1 MQIMAFHGEIG
12 ILRPMDQSTEKPPE
26 PAAAPADDVRDNK
39 DIAAFSYLW
48 IMSVI
53 VFMLRGKSPFVR
65 YHSKQAMLLFFLSIP
80 VWFIPF
86 GIGRVLEL
94 VILGCMVLGFMHAAQ
109 GEWKD
114 IPLIGPLSRR
124 EMTVREAWRIIV
136 SAAASFARSV
146 SDMAR
151 SKNGNAAKESPT
163 PPPPASPAAPADAP
177 PSGTPPPAPP
187 ASL

>member
-1 MQIMAFHGEIG
+1 
-12 ILRPMDQSTEKPPE
+12 MDQANQNPGDTGVVSS
-26 PAAAPADDVRDNK
+26 DDVRDNK

-53 VFMLRGKSPFVR
+53 VFFLRGKSPFVR
-65 YHSKQAMLLFFLSIP
+65 YHSKQAMLLFFISLP
-80 VWFIPF
+80 VWFIPL
-86 GIGRVLEL
+86 GIGRILEL

-136 SAAASFARSV
+136 STAASFARSV
-146 SDMAR
+146 SDMAKSR
-151 SKNGNAAKESPT
+151 NAKPSSSAGQQANTNAQQQSTPPT
-163 PPPPASPAAPADAP
+163 PPV
-177 PSGTPPPAPP
+177 TP
-187 ASL
+187 

>member
-1 MQIMAFHGEIG
+1 
-12 ILRPMDQSTEKPPE
+12 MDQVNQKPGE
-26 PAAAPADDVRDNK
+26 TDVVSGDDVRDNK

-53 VFMLRGKSPFVR
+53 VFFLRGKSPFVR
-65 YHSKQAMLLFFLSIP
+65 YHSKQAMLLFFISLP
-80 VWFIPF
+80 VWFIPL
-86 GIGRVLEL
+86 GIGRILEL

-136 SAAASFARSV
+136 ANAAAFARSI
-146 SDMAR
+146 SKMAKAKPASR
-151 SKNGNAAKESPT
+151 PAQESKPADT
-163 PPPPASPAAPADAP
+163 PPSAP
-177 PSGTPPPAPP
+177 SVTP
-187 ASL
+187 